1 MTLDEK
7 VSKQEYCKDT
17 GTTSCVVLI
26 TDTKIY
32 CANAGDSRGV
42 LSNSSVAHPLSFDHK
57 PLNHK
62 ESKRIYK
69 ATHYVEDNRVDG
81 NLALSRAFGDFCYK
95 DQKSLAAEEQAVTA
109 HPDVTVRDRNDKD

>member
-26 TDTKIY
+26 RDTKIY